1 MSGLLIKDFYTI
13 VKQLRLVLIFLVI
26 MVAIPGINQSA
37 FAMIYFAMMPITV
50 MAYDER
56 CKWDSLAA
64 TMPYSSRNIVLSKYL
79 LGYIGMGAVSLLSL
93 AAHFVIKRIQ
103 HGTLTMEEML
113 AVPLIAC
120 VALTLLAIN
129 LPFIFWMGVE
139 KGRIIFMLLIA
150 TTVFSM
156 MMVGDQVK
164 QVLAANTMSPSLLL
178 GLAVAITLLV
188 NLISI
193 AISNA
198 VYVRKT
204 Y

>member
-1 MSGLLIKDFYTI
+1 MKGLLIKDFYTI

-64 TMPYSSRNIVLSKYL
+64 TMPYSAKSIVLSKYL

-93 AAHFVIKRIQ
+93 AAHYVIKRIQ

-120 VALTLLAIN
+120 VALTLLAVN

-139 KGRIIFMLLIA
+139 KGRIIFMILIA

-164 QVLAANTMSPSLLL
+164 QVLAANTMSPALLL
-178 GLAVAITLLV
+178 GLAAAITLLV